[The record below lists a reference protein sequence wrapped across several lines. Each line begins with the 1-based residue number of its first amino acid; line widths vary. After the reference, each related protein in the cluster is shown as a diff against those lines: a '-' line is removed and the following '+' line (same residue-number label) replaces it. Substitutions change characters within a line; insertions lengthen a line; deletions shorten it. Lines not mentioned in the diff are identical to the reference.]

1 MPLRV
6 RAVDGQAYVFGRNEH
21 KQLSWPLP
29 PHLIMPHLGSD
40 GLPSPTPMAHEPFPL
55 RSLPD
60 TNVAPALKQ
69 QRIVHA
75 AVGRGHTILVTD
87 AGEAW
92 SAGWNV
98 SGQCG
103 QSESDE
109 HVAAFRRIKGGGI
122 DDEKVVQASA
132 GISHSLLLTETG
144 KVYAVGTGEKG
155 VLGNGRVRSLLS
167 LSPVKQ
173 KGAPDTLACAH
184 TERRAHRRVAGAL

>member
-1 MPLRV
+1 M

-29 PHLIMPHLGSD
+29 PHLTMPHLGSD